1 MLRQNVFTVLIYEIC
16 LTFNLKATVWH
27 FFSLQFKDQYND
39 HEPQLQYIWLPLFS
53 ENISSSSK
61 LIQEP
66 KAQEKNK
73 ENHIFRGILLTNVA
87 IPKRKDARNG
97 F

>member
-1 MLRQNVFTVLIYEIC
+1 MASAL
-16 LTFNLKATVWH
+16 
-27 FFSLQFKDQYND
+27 
-39 HEPQLQYIWLPLFS
+39 S

-61 LIQEP
+61 LIQQP

-87 IPKRKDARNG
+87 IPKRKDATG
-97 F
+97 FSLTLRSLYCIERKGSIGLGKPAVRHSN

>member
-1 MLRQNVFTVLIYEIC
+1 MIMNHSCNIY
-16 LTFNLKATVWH
+16 LASAL
-27 FFSLQFKDQYND
+27 
-39 HEPQLQYIWLPLFS
+39 S

-61 LIQEP
+61 LILQP